1 MNCNLSQSVEKW
13 ETLRVEF
20 RHNTEVSIDLWSW
33 TEDVPGARTTVLPT
47 EEALLGKIKEGNVKL
62 LLWNM

>member
-1 MNCNLSQSVEKW
+1 MEALNCNLSQSVQKW

-33 TEDVPGARTTVLPT
+33 SEDVPGPPCFQL
-47 EEALLGKIKEGNVKL
+47 EKH
-62 LLWNM
+62 